1 MKGVDGEPLKEW
13 GRENCAMG
21 DVKLALFPA
30 KEPERVSIELSYPEI
45 PSKAA

>member
-1 MKGVDGEPLKEW
+1 MANRSK
-13 GRENCAMG
+13 NG
-21 DVKLALFPA
+21 DEKIVRWVMFVKVALFPA